1 MVEVGS
7 GVSEGM
13 GVSVGGV
20 DSGGRQALRRRH
32 PMIKKEGRNRRME

>member
-13 GVSVGGV
+13 GVSVGRI
-20 DSGGRQALRRRH
+20 DSEGRQALRRRH